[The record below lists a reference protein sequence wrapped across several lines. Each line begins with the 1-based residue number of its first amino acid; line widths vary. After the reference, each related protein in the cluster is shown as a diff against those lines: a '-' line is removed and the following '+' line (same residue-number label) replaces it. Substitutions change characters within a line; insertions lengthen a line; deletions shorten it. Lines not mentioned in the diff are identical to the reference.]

1 MGALFSS
8 LMAVFDFLALAPE
21 VYYLNFLPF
30 LEYPVV
36 VRYAVDLVTLP
47 PSLLLATT

>member
-1 MGALFSS
+1 
-8 LMAVFDFLALAPE
+8 MAVFDFLSSAPE
-21 VYYLNFLPF
+21 VYYVNFLPF

-36 VRYAVDLVTLP
+36 VRYAVDLVTVL

>member
-1 MGALFSS
+1 
-8 LMAVFDFLALAPE
+8 MAVFDFLSLAPE
-21 VYYLNFLPF
+21 VYHVNFLPF

-36 VRYAVDLVTLP
+36 VRYAVDLVTVL

>member
-1 MGALFSS
+1 
-8 LMAVFDFLALAPE
+8 MAVFDFLSLAPE
-21 VYYLNFLPF
+21 VYYVNFLPF

-36 VRYAVDLVTLP
+36 VRYAVDLVTVL

>member
-8 LMAVFDFLALAPE
+8 LMVVFDFLALAPE
-21 VYYLNFLPF
+21 VSYLNFLPF
-30 LEYPVV
+30 LECPVV
-36 VRYAVDLVTLP
+36 VKYAVDLVTVL